1 MSVPQT
7 RMIVSTKG
15 KLMEITISVK
25 VLKELIAI
33 ADDYLKDEHAS
44 DLGKS
49 YFIGKRDAY
58 KNILTTYT
66 NEEWDNN

>member
-1 MSVPQT
+1 
-7 RMIVSTKG
+7 
-15 KLMEITISVK
+15 MEITISVK
-25 VLKELIAI
+25 TLKELIKI
-33 ADDYLKDEHAS
+33 ADDYLVDPYAS
-44 DLGKS
+44 ELSKS

>member
-1 MSVPQT
+1 
-7 RMIVSTKG
+7 
-15 KLMEITISVK
+15 METITISVR
-25 VLKELIAI
+25 VLKELIKI
-33 ADDYLKDEHAS
+33 ADDYLEDGYAS
-44 DLGKS
+44 ELSKS